1 MKSSRLS
8 TISLEFRISGEKE
21 NAISRNWING
31 QRRRGCLQNF
41 CAAAHVCR
49 TVWILEWNFWIEVN
63 WTMAAISIFSEF
75 RNVDFFFS
83 LYQFRSSRTSY
94 LSGRLWKFCVLSKV
108 NFRNEICFRIRFR
121 YIFFFWNRRDRWK
134 LESFNVLLLSVSLKS
149 NYYFDNNVKNNAIA
163 FSKGILKELRE
174 KEKVSYIFTFLWMNV
189 NFIIIRDILIQN

>member
-75 RNVDFFFS
+75 RNVDFFFHYTNFEVRV
-83 LYQFRSSRTSY
+83 LVIY
-94 LSGRLWKFCVLSKV
+94 GWCVLSKV

-134 LESFNVLLLSVSLKS
+134 LESFNVLLLSASLKS